1 MNIDAKLVML
11 PLVLQRLGT
20 QVDCSMM
27 PGMYSTISSLGGIS
41 WNFSR
46 VCLCGR
52 TISLVWLTIFGC
64 VSLPKYTNIGCR
76 PSRSIA
82 GVLNKPWYD
91 VVYPQPSPKRHLVV
105 LNLRN
110 SNLFSSRLT
119 SEPTFIMTRRTRKKY
134 IPNKTQKHKYKH
146 WGKMPS
152 INKHE
157 NA

>member
-1 MNIDAKLVML
+1 MNIYAKLVML

-27 PGMYSTISSLGGIS
+27 PGIYSTISSLGGIS

-46 VCLCGR
+46 VCLCDR

-82 GVLNKPWYD
+82 GALNKPWYD

-110 SNLFSSRLT
+110 SNLFFLSSYQRT
-119 SEPTFIMTRRTRKKY
+119 NIHYDTPYEEEISPTK
-134 IPNKTQKHKYKH
+134 PKTQ
-146 WGKMPS
+146 
-152 INKHE
+152 I
-157 NA
+157 